1 MCLNAKPAT
10 KIIKRGLMYTSA
22 SLENMERGHITCK
35 YRTNQLQV
43 KKKSVLCI
51 EDIKLTAI
59 GAKDEEQSDCR

>member
-35 YRTNQLQV
+35 YKAKQLQV
-43 KKKSVLCI
+43 KKKTLFYVVKI
-51 EDIKLTAI
+51 VN
-59 GAKDEEQSDCR
+59 